1 MPLSPIDI
9 HNKEF
14 GRSWRGYNEDEV
26 DDFLERVI
34 QDYEGLIRTNK
45 QLEEDIVRLNERLSH
60 YDSLE
65 DTLGKSILVA
75 QETAEEVKNNARKE
89 AQLIIREAE
98 KNADR
103 IVSEALNKARK
114 VAIEME
120 EMQKQAAVFRARF
133 RSLVQSQLEMMDS
146 GDWDSFDKELARREA
161 SLAESGL

>member
-14 GRSWRGYNEDEV
+14 GRSFRGYNEDEV

-34 QDYEGLIRTNK
+34 QDYEGSIRQCK
-45 QLEEDIVRLNERLSH
+45 QLEEEMQRLNEKLAH

-65 DTLGKSILVA
+65 NSLSKSIVVA
-75 QETAEEVKNNARKE
+75 QETAEEVKSNARKE
-89 AQLIIREAE
+89 AELIIREAE

-103 IVSEALNKARK
+103 IVGEALNKARR

-120 EMQKQAAVFRARF
+120 EMQKQAAMFRARF
-133 RSLVQSQLEMMDS
+133 RSLVQSQLEMLDS
-146 GDWDSFDKELARREA
+146 GEWDSFDRELARREA
-161 SLAESGL
+161 AIAESGL

>member
-14 GRSWRGYNEDEV
+14 NRSFRGYNEDEV

-34 QDYEGLIRTNK
+34 QDYEGLIRQNK
-45 QLEEDIVRLNERLSH
+45 QLEEEINRLNEKLAH

-65 DTLGKSILVA
+65 NSLSKSILVA
-75 QETAEEVKNNARKE
+75 QETAEELKGNARKE

-98 KNADR
+98 KNADK

-114 VAIEME
+114 IALDME

-133 RSLVQSQLEMMDS
+133 RSLVQSQLEMMES
-146 GDWDSFDKELARREA
+146 GDWESFDRELARREA
-161 SLAESGL
+161 AIAESGL

>member
-14 GRSWRGYNEDEV
+14 SRSFRGYNEDEV

-34 QDYEGLIRTNK
+34 QDYESMIRSNK
-45 QLEEDIVRLNERLSH
+45 QLEEDMVRVNEKLAH

-65 DTLGKSILVA
+65 DSLSKAILIA
-75 QETAEEVKNNARKE
+75 QETSEEVKSNARKE

-103 IVSEALNKARK
+103 IVGESLNKARK
-114 VAIEME
+114 MALEME
-120 EMQKQAAVFRARF
+120 ELQKQASLFRARF
-133 RSLVQSQLEMMDS
+133 RSLVQSQLEMMES
-146 GDWDSFDKELARREA
+146 GDWQNFDKELGRREA
-161 SLAESGL
+161 SAAESGL